1 MSRQVYRRL
10 TESVADGAE
19 PEAKGLIVPPVHA
32 TLICAAAIALAAPAS
47 RQPSADEQRL
57 YDEGLRAF
65 ESGDAHAAEKSWK
78 AGYAVAHDPAFLVH
92 IGEAQEKAG
101 APAEAAETYRRYL
114 REAPDAS
121 DRADIEQRISRLAPA
136 APAPAPA
143 AAPAPATAPAAST
156 APAPAAA
163 SRQADTEKPAAAEE
177 DSGWNRYNITAMISA
192 GVTVALLGTAAFFG
206 ASASSHEGDAN
217 RLIGYRNPPPE
228 YARVANEYSSALNDG
243 RSAAHDA
250 RVALIAAAA
259 TGAVS
264 ITFFILDA
272 VLTPAGTPTAA
283 VVPAPGGFAAIGG
296 WSWRF

>member
-1 MSRQVYRRL
+1 MLQILSL
-10 TESVADGAE
+10 VA
-19 PEAKGLIVPPVHA
+19 L
-32 TLICAAAIALAAPAS
+32 LAAAGGAQRP
-47 RQPSADEQRL
+47 PTPEEQQRF
-57 YDEGLRAF
+57 DEGTKAMAA
-65 ESGDAHAAEKSWK
+65 GDAKAAEQAWR
-78 AGYAVAHDPAFLVH
+78 AGYDIAHDPAFLVH

-101 APAEAAETYRRYL
+101 ANAEAAETYRRYL

-121 DRADIEQRISRLAPA
+121 DRADIEQRVARLAPAAPPPAPAPAPVTA

-143 AAPAPATAPAAST
+143 QPPAP
-156 APAPAAA
+156 AA

-177 DSGWNRYNITAMISA
+177 DSGWNRYNVTAMISA

-217 RLIGYRNPPPE
+217 RLIGYRNPPTE
-228 YARVANEYSSALNDG
+228 YALVANEYTSALNDG

-272 VLTPAGTPTAA
+272 LIAPAGGPTAA
-283 VVPAPGGFAAIGG
+283 VAPAPGGFAALGG